1 MTEKV
6 KIALIRVLY
15 SFGLFTI
22 GMIVNTIFDYY
33 GHNEIAYNVF
43 TISLS
48 LSLFLIILSLLQ
60 IAKPITSIYRG
71 YLLFLFL
78 SFTNLCNALT
88 FATTKV
94 YQPLMWI
101 IFGFVAFSIVLINE
115 ALIKERK

>member
-33 GHNEIAYNVF
+33 GHSEIAYNIF
-43 TISLS
+43 AITLS
-48 LSLFLIILSLLQ
+48 LTLFLIILFLKNL
-60 IAKPITSIYRG
+60 AKPIASIYRA
-71 YLLFLFL
+71 YLMFLCL
-78 SFTNLCNALT
+78 SFTNLCNAAT
-88 FATTKV
+88 FSATKV
-94 YQPLMWI
+94 DAPKIWFAI
-101 IFGFVAFSIVLINE
+101 GFVLYSIVLINE